1 MQEWI
6 AATAPVKKLPKMIE
20 LMVQVASLQ
29 EASKIKTTASGVL
42 KKELMFSQK
51 LGASNRSSFRKKTL
65 PQKNN

>member
-1 MQEWI
+1 MQEWT

-51 LGASNRSSFRKKTL
+51 LGASNRSSFRKTTL

>member
-42 KKELMFSQK
+42 KKKINVFT
-51 LGASNRSSFRKKTL
+51 KTWCL
-65 PQKNN
+65 K

>member
-1 MQEWI
+1 
-6 AATAPVKKLPKMIE
+6 MIE

-51 LGASNRSSFRKKTL
+51 LGASNRSSFRKTTL